1 MKKSREQRKKSVS
14 ACSKHDDFDSID
26 SSSAYLNHLS
36 ISCPDPAFLQYP
48 IAVDLNN
55 CTSSSFRFQR
65 SVSFIRIYQLN
76 KQLLSGNM
84 DSKS

>member
-55 CTSSSFRFQR
+55 CTSSFRFQR
-65 SVSFIRIYQLN
+65 SVSFIRLYQLN
-76 KQLLSGNM
+76 KQLLSRNV
-84 DSKS
+84 DSES